1 MIQKKNMSIL
11 TAPMTLDKH
20 QVLSAGYGLLKPE
33 KGYHLEAIVRVT
45 EFDRVYDR
53 SFFFPEGTFNPS
65 HVQWEIENEQ
75 AKEADEQGG
84 YVTFTLIGHKYHLS
98 VYEIPQLTAN
108 QAYKVTFITG
118 YIGNLGQSYDFRQSV
133 EYFIPNN
140 EEPFDIYLGYMYPNT
155 NILKVEAVEV
165 SEMFANPVHIYEAG
179 DF

>member
-1 MIQKKNMSIL
+1 MSIL

-20 QVLSAGYGLLKPE
+20 PTLSAGYGLLKPQE
-33 KGYHLEAIVRVT
+33 GYHLEAMVRIV

-53 SFFFPEGTFNPS
+53 SFFFPEGTFTPS
-65 HVQWEIENEQ
+65 HVQWEIENEE

-98 VYEIPQLTAN
+98 AYEIPELKEN

-118 YIGNLGQSYDFRQSV
+118 YIGNLGQSYDFRQAV
-133 EYFIPNN
+133 EYFQPNN
-140 EEPFDIYLGYMYPNT
+140 EEPFDIYIGYMYPNT
-155 NILKVEAVEV
+155 RILKVEAVEI
-165 SEMFANPVHIYEAG
+165 SEMFANPIHIYEEG

>member
-1 MIQKKNMSIL
+1 MSIL

-45 EFDRVYDR
+45 EFDKIYDR
-53 SFFFPEGTFNPS
+53 SFFFPEGTFTPS
-65 HVQWEIENEQ
+65 HVQWEIENEE

-84 YVTFTLIGHKYHLS
+84 YVRFTLIGHKYHP
-98 VYEIPQLTAN
+98 VYFTIPELKTGQV
-108 QAYKVTFITG
+108 YKVTAIAG
-118 YIGNLGQSYDFRQSV
+118 CINNLGQSYDFRQVV
-133 EYFIPNN
+133 EYVESCD
-140 EEPFDIYLGYMYPNT
+140 EEPLAVYMDCLYFNAE
-155 NILKVEAVEV
+155 ILKVEAVEI